1 MHAHVHAHM
10 HAHVYT
16 YTLVSVFVR
25 AHSNT
30 WQVFANGEGY
40 TNRVSGRGQLKKGK
54 KDMGHPAPSD
64 EST

>member
-1 MHAHVHAHM
+1 M

-25 AHSNT
+25 AHSYT
-30 WQVFANGEGY
+30 WEVFANGEGY
-40 TNRVSGRGQLKKGK
+40 TNRVSERGQLKKGK
-54 KDMGHPAPSD
+54 KDEGHPAQSD